1 MLVKP
6 EFTTHAQETAPII
19 INPSLQSTS
28 TEQGQMELNKTE
40 GELTNPNPPQIQ
52 PISKEE
58 LVYKKR
64 EFKAFKKLIREGKY
78 TSAIISSKL
87 LGVDKGT
94 ILKWIHMPSVLA
106 LQQTEINNYVSD
118 IAHSKDWKAKAYLLD
133 KLEDKDNT
141 KDTPITLNNLIQINV

>member
-1 MLVKP
+1 MRVIPP
-6 EFTTHAQETAPII
+6 EMTQPPENQKIPTNISLEAQALNKERMEIK
-19 INPSLQSTS
+19 Q
-28 TEQGQMELNKTE
+28 EQGELIP
-40 GELTNPNPPQIQ
+40 TNPNQIQ

-58 LVYKKR
+58 MVYKKR

-94 ILKWIHMPSVLA
+94 ILKWMHMPSVLQ
-106 LQQTEINNYVSD
+106 LQQSEVNQYVSD

-133 KLEDKDNT
+133 KLEDKD
-141 KDTPITLNNLIQINV
+141 KEKAHIDIQNLILVKR